1 VYIKVVSSVSLHS
14 ECTRALTFENFSQSD
29 SKSSSKSKSK
39 SSKESSSKDKD
50 AKGKKSSSKKSSSTS
65 SKVSKSSLS
74 SKAGSRSSDEE
85 LDVSSDDLAD
95 VDIGHDLPTRPR
107 TGGSD
112 RPAVGAAERE
122 RPWSAGDSSAVSR
135 PSHRRSGFDPLT
147 PPKEGNE
154 SEQSPGP
161 SHVLSFFREDDARKD
176 EAKPDLDALSSDLS
190 DILGVSMKPARVG
203 RRRAVQEEEAKLE
216 KERQERQ
223 ESEERRRRAELLAR
237 EEEEQ
242 QQREQEQRRLQEEE
256 RLAKL
261 DRERREKEE
270 REEKEREKFS
280 SLQRGSRNLRDS
292 PPPDDQV
299 EEQVGGSSFAED
311 SPPLSRKES
320 GARPPIGRHLSRSIS
335 PAGKEMRSPTPEASP
350 GAAQDSLAESMTS
363 VNFEESADAE
373 EVMRMLEQGPMTKQK
388 EPASSTRPT
397 SHKAGTTAA
406 VPAHAITSSSSKTT
420 TTSSSS
426 TAANAAGGGGRGQG
440 GESKGGESSA
450 SPAGYVPFEFGSRQ
464 PRQGR
469 RGILGSGSTLPGV
482 GGTAFSADG
491 RTSPGAVAK
500 DLMRAESPVLS
511 LEARLAQR
519 LGQTSSS
526 AQNKGAS
533 AAVGAGGGAG
543 TLASPKPPR
552 SPSPGGASPKLDG
565 LHAERRSPVMEARLG
580 SSELQ
585 AGSLLQRRGQQQGAV
600 QLLSVASPVATS
612 EGSNPPSTSSSAS
625 KKLRA
630 GGGGSSAGDK
640 GRAIRRGS
648 GVGSGDDSWGA
659 EETEAALAKV
669 KELEQKAAQEERKR
683 KEAEERARALSSQ
696 SFELMRGK
704 EEKEELARALEL
716 QMRELA
722 QARQADALRSSRE
735 IEAAT
740 VEDMKARKALE
751 DQLDKERALRQESL
765 HKVEMLE
772 QEVARVKARADQAE
786 SAGGLASQQQVH
798 LDRRVREAEEEAKQ
812 ISQTNASLV
821 AKVSALEAAQI
832 RLEEELQAAG
842 SKHTK
847 AVAALKHEHFLEI
860 QSAQNEA
867 ANLKSEVLRL
877 QGELDRARDKA
888 AVEQQDSVRAQVD
901 HVKQLNEREKEW
913 KDNQHRQEVAA
924 LTARYESRIQQ
935 LQAERSQGQSLE
947 SIMQT
952 VASSAQQVRELGQA
966 LEHERATSLDEKE
979 AAYRVGLF
987 CLYIR
992 SLLPLH

>member
-1 VYIKVVSSVSLHS
+1 M
-14 ECTRALTFENFSQSD
+14 
-29 SKSSSKSKSK
+29 
-39 SSKESSSKDKD
+39 
-50 AKGKKSSSKKSSSTS
+50 
-65 SKVSKSSLS
+65 
-74 SKAGSRSSDEE
+74 
-85 LDVSSDDLAD
+85 
-95 VDIGHDLPTRPR
+95 
-107 TGGSD
+107 
-112 RPAVGAAERE
+112 
-122 RPWSAGDSSAVSR
+122 
-135 PSHRRSGFDPLT
+135 
-147 PPKEGNE
+147 
-154 SEQSPGP
+154 
-161 SHVLSFFREDDARKD
+161 LSFFREDDARKD

-203 RRRAVQEEEAKLE
+203 RRRAAQEEEAKLE

-223 ESEERRRRAELLAR
+223 DSEERRRRAELLAR

-256 RLAKL
+256 RQAKL
-261 DRERREKEE
+261 DRERREKKE
-270 REEKEREKFS
+270 REEKEKVREEKEKEKFS

-320 GARPPIGRHLSRSIS
+320 GARLAVGRHLRRSIS
-335 PAGKEMRSPTPEASP
+335 PDVKEMRSPTPEASP
-350 GAAQDSLAESMTS
+350 GVAQDSLAESMTS

-388 EPASSTRPT
+388 EPLASTEPT
-397 SHKAGTTAA
+397 SLKAGTSA
-406 VPAHAITSSSSKTT
+406 VPAPATTSSSSKTATT
-420 TTSSSS
+420 TTSA
-426 TAANAAGGGGRGQG
+426 AANAAGGGGRGQG
-440 GESKGGESSA
+440 GESKGGESGA

-482 GGTAFSADG
+482 GGAAFSSDG

-500 DLMRAESPVLS
+500 DMMRAESPVLS

-519 LGQTSSS
+519 LGQTLSS
-526 AQNKGAS
+526 AQDKGAS
-533 AAVGAGGGAG
+533 AGVGAGGGAG

-565 LHAERRSPVMEARLG
+565 LHAERRSPVMEAAGGRRG

-612 EGSNPPSTSSSAS
+612 EGSYPPSTGSSAS
-625 KKLRA
+625 KRRA
-630 GGGGSSAGDK
+630 GDGGSSAGDK
-640 GRAIRRGS
+640 GRAIRSGS

-659 EETEAALAKV
+659 AETEAALAKV

-683 KEAEERARALSSQ
+683 KEAEERARALTSQ

-751 DQLDKERALRQESL
+751 DELDKERALRQESL
-765 HKVEMLE
+765 HKVKMLE
-772 QEVARVKARADQAE
+772 QEVARVKARAEQAE

-798 LDRRVREAEEEAKQ
+798 LDRRVQEAEEEAKQ
-812 ISQTNASLV
+812 ISKTNASLV

-847 AVAALKHEHFLEI
+847 AVAALKHEHFMEL
-860 QSAQNEA
+860 QSAQSEA

-913 KDNQHRQEVAA
+913 KDTQHRQEVAA

-935 LQAERSQGQSLE
+935 LQAERTQGQSLE

-952 VASSAQQVRELGQA
+952 VATSAQQVRELGQA
-966 LEHERATSLDEKE
+966 LEQERATSLDEKE

-992 SLLPLH
+992 PLLTLAA